1 MELQLQFL
9 FVQPVSRRVL
19 LVLEVLPQ
27 IVYLVVALCISILG
41 QLLVSLLAL
50 QLPSRIPAI
59 MFALHVRALAQLA
72 QELAP
77 LSA

>member
-1 MELQLQFL
+1 MQLQLQFL
-9 FVQPVSRRVL
+9 FVPPVNRLVL